1 MKKCGLETCY
11 QMGTEVWPCLND
23 ILAWWDFFFFFS
35 MHVRRLGLR
44 IWLFR
49 LGPIILTTDKI
60 LKTAIV
66 AASIRF
72 PSALFGM
79 FYLFSIL
86 VILSFLFFENNSS
99 YTWFHCPGW
108 CNWFDG
114 FLWNFSHF
122 HSKVVVVVLYS
133 FFGCT
138 WLEPKLPVWFIFLFF
153 YFFPGAGERRH
164 SP

>member
-1 MKKCGLETCY
+1 MSVG
-11 QMGTEVWPCLND
+11 
-23 ILAWWDFFFFFS
+23 
-35 MHVRRLGLR
+35 
-44 IWLFR
+44 
-49 LGPIILTTDKI
+49 IILTTDKI

-153 YFFPGAGERRH
+153 YFFSRGRGTASFPLAAFFLKIIIIIFFLF
-164 SP
+164 